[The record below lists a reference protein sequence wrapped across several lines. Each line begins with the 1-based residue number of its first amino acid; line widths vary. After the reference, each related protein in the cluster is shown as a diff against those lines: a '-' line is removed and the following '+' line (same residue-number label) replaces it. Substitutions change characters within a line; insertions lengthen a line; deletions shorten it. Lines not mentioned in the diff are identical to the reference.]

1 MRWVKR
7 FLQYTRRKLNHPLLA
22 TPDDQY
28 SFSKLHLA
36 YAGFLTS
43 SQCNDIED
51 WGEKIQE
58 FDAIIQNFPVD
69 ENGFVIDQMA
79 LQAAEVYTT
88 IRNLIN
94 LCCCSNCCEILSF
107 NVETNKYFCDRCQLD
122 NEPVSLV
129 ANWHVY

>member
-7 FLQYTRRKLNHPLLA
+7 FLQYTRRKLNLPLLA

-28 SFSKLHLA
+28 SFSQLHLA
-36 YAGFLTS
+36 YVGFLTS

-51 WGEKIQE
+51 WGEQIQE

-79 LQAAEVYTT
+79 LQAAED
-88 IRNLIN
+88 IQLF
-94 LCCCSNCCEILSF
+94 EI
-107 NVETNKYFCDRCQLD
+107 
-122 NEPVSLV
+122 
-129 ANWHVY
+129 